1 MINKFKIGDSV
12 VVVDNGETFE
22 YASPSFGK
30 LGFSNLEF
38 NKAIGNG
45 TVADVFEMEFDEL
58 QDEWMYA
65 IRDAEGN
72 ECLIGESGLA
82 YNVDVSP
89 LNSVGRDVYIIVNN
103 SITKERISKVV
114 LSREESEDGFLMPLE
129 ENYYFAKLDVWRSA
143 DGVYFN
149 KEDLIK
155 EL

>member
-12 VVVDNGETFE
+12 VVVDGGET
-22 YASPSFGK
+22 YVHINDA
-30 LGFSNLEF
+30 LD
-38 NKAIGNG
+38 NG
-45 TVADVFEMEFDEL
+45 TVAEVFEMEFDEL

-72 ECLIGESGLA
+72 ECLIGECGLA

-89 LNSVGRDVYIIVNN
+89 LNSVGKEVYIIVNN

-143 DGVYFN
+143 DGLYFN

-155 EL
+155 GL

>member
-12 VVVDNGETFE
+12 VVVDYGEAFE
-22 YASPSFGK
+22 HASPSFGK

-38 NKAIGNG
+38 NESLDNG
-45 TVADVFEMEFDEL
+45 TIADVFEIEL
-58 QDEWMYA
+58 NESLDEWMYA
-65 IRDAEGN
+65 IRDADGN

-89 LNSVGRDVYIIVNN
+89 LNSVGKEVYIIVNN
-103 SITKERISKVV
+103 SITRERISKVV
-114 LSREESEDGFLMPLE
+114 LSREENEDGELTPLE

-155 EL
+155 GL